1 MTTKTYLTSLSA
13 VFGVALSA
21 AGPAYAGEIFVQ
33 ADNPKEAVAGCL
45 VATVG
50 SDAALATC
58 FCEATDFGFEFC
70 GGGGGAGG
78 GVAVG
83 VAEAFALSGT
93 RLVGNVSTF
102 RPFNDIKIDVHG
114 SCTLQDEMFV
124 GNINLPGDPFEII
137 AGETARY
144 SAVYMW
150 PSVDGRPVADP
161 VRLCARGTETELV
174 TAFPIGSD
182 ASLFEFESVET
193 DFGMTGGFSWVAEN
207 QRTSYR
213 GHRVAANFI
222 VVAAVENELLQAFG
236 NDVVAVGVATSA
248 KLKDRVMHAE
258 AKNLIP

>member
-45 VATVG
+45 VATFQ
-50 SDAALATC
+50 SDAALAAC
-58 FCEATDFGFEFC
+58 FCDATDRGFEFC
-70 GGGGGAGG
+70 DDDAFSGG

-83 VAEAFALSGT
+83 VGDAFALSGT
-93 RLVGNVSTF
+93 RLVGNVRTR
-102 RPFNDIKIDVHG
+102 RPFDDIKIDVHG
-114 SCTLQDEMFV
+114 SCTLQDEMWV
-124 GNINLPGDPFEII
+124 GNVNLPRDPFEII
-137 AGETARY
+137 ASATARY

-174 TAFPIGSD
+174 TAFPIRSD

-207 QRTSYR
+207 QPYKRG

-222 VVAAVENELLQAFG
+222 VVAAVENELFQAFG

-258 AKNLIP
+258 AKRLP